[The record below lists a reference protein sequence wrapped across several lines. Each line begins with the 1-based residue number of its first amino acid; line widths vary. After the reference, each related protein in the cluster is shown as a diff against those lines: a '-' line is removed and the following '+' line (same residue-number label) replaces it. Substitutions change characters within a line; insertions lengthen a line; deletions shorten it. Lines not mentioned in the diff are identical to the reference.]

1 MSMSLG
7 HTFCYR
13 VSRSSNQESRH
24 GPRSYQDH
32 ILFTRCLPRLGRKCS
47 GCRQQIC
54 GCSGNRQFGHAER
67 GLSLSRRYTEPS
79 FAAIR
84 HASGSKKADDEHPLG
99 YGREIYFWSFVVAL
113 LLFTAGAGASIY
125 EGIVHI
131 MHPHPIENPLVTYI
145 VLGLATLFEG
155 SSWVYAL
162 KNVKGKRK
170 YSEVFGLIVRSK
182 DPPTFI
188 VLLEDSAAL
197 IGILIAFLGVY
208 FSVRLQ
214 LPVLDGL
221 ASIFIGIT
229 LGLTALLLARET
241 KGLLIGESPG
251 KSVRESILR
260 IAGQTPGIVR
270 ANNVVS
276 VHVSPQEIMAAL
288 SVEFEDALRAPE
300 IEAVVINLENRLRE
314 VMPEVTSVFV
324 KPETPRGSENN
335 AAYPERD
342 PTQQP

>member
-1 MSMSLG
+1 MA
-7 HTFCYR
+7 R
-13 VSRSSNQESRH
+13 VRIKTTSSSRVVYLALAGNALVAVSKFVAAAVTGSSAMLSEGFHSVVDTLNQVLLLYGMHR
-24 GPRSYQDH
+24 
-32 ILFTRCLPRLGRKCS
+32 GR
-47 GCRQQIC
+47 
-54 GCSGNRQFGHAER
+54 
-67 GLSLSRRYTEPS
+67 
-79 FAAIR
+79 
-84 HASGSKKADDEHPLG
+84 KKADDEHPLG

-197 IGILIAFLGVY
+197 MGILIAFLGVY
-208 FSVRLQ
+208 FSVTLQ

-229 LGLTALLLARET
+229 LGLTALLLTRET

-251 KSVRESILR
+251 KNVRESILR

-276 VHVSPQEIMAAL
+276 VHVSPREIMAAL

-300 IEAVVINLENRLRE
+300 IEAVVINLENRIRAA
-314 VMPEVTSVFV
+314 MPEVTSVFV
-324 KPETPRGSENN
+324 KPETSRSSDNS

-342 PTQQP
+342 PTQRPG